1 MHIETLLAQLDHFI
15 DRQTAGLVPAIQ
27 PSTTYAR
34 LPNNELMQAGQVY
47 GRDHNPGYRI
57 VERVLAQIEAQPIA
71 DGVGTAIDPQQ
82 VWAQL
87 FASGQAAGMVLLQAL
102 RPGDQVVA
110 GRHMYWALRGQIERF
125 CQTWGLGLHLVDIR
139 DLAAVERALDSGD
152 ADCEHLVLCEAPTNP
167 MLHMPDIPGLAALC
181 QGRGARLAVDAT
193 AATPILLRALTLG
206 ADLVFHST
214 TKALNGH
221 SDMLGG
227 VLLGRESGSDFAQRL
242 MSLRAGMGAVP
253 SAFDA
258 WLLARG
264 LRTAALRV
272 QASSATALTL
282 AEALEGHPALS
293 AVLYPHRDACARRDM
308 RGGFGMLMSLRL
320 AGGREAALAALS
332 RLGLFARAT
341 SLGGTESL
349 VEYRAPIEGPS
360 SPVPDDLLRFSIG
373 LEHSEDLLG
382 DLRQALK
389 GL

>member
-15 DRQTAGLVPAIQ
+15 DPQSAGLVPAIQ

-34 LPNNELMQAGQVY
+34 LPDNQLMQPGQVY

-71 DGVGTAIDPQQ
+71 VGVGSALDAHQ

-102 RPGDQVVA
+102 RPGDQVIA

-125 CQTWGLGLHLVDIR
+125 CETWGVGLHLVDMR
-139 DLAAVERALDSGD
+139 DLAEVEAALGVGK
-152 ADCEHLVLCEAPTNP
+152 ADCERLLLCEAPTNP
-167 MLHMPDIPGLAALC
+167 MLHMPDIQALSSLC
-181 QGRGARLAVDAT
+181 QGWGARLAVDAT

-227 VLLGRESGSDFAQRL
+227 VLLGRESSSDFMQRL

-272 QASSATALTL
+272 HASSATALML
-282 AEALEGHPALS
+282 AQALEGNPALQG
-293 AVLYPHRDACARRDM
+293 VLYPHREAIAQRDM
-308 RGGFGMLMSLRL
+308 RGGFGMLLSLRL
-320 AGGREAALAALS
+320 AGGREAALTALS
-332 RLGLFARAT
+332 RLRLFARAT
-341 SLGGTESL
+341 SLGGAESL
-349 VEYRAPIEGPS
+349 VEYRAPIEGPT

-373 LEHSEDLLG
+373 LEHGDDLLA
-382 DLRQALK
+382 DLTQALA

>member
-15 DRQTAGLVPAIQ
+15 DPQSAGLVPAIQ

-34 LPNNELMQAGQVY
+34 LPDNQLMRPGQVY
-47 GRDHNPGYRI
+47 GRDHNPGYCI

-71 DGVGTAIDPQQ
+71 DGIGSMLDAHQ

-87 FASGQAAGMVLLQAL
+87 FASGQAAGMVLLQAM
-102 RPGDQVVA
+102 RPGDQVIA

-125 CQTWGLGLHLVDIR
+125 CQTWGLGLHLVDMR
-139 DLAAVERALDSGD
+139 DLAAVEQALSQGG
-152 ADCEHLVLCEAPTNP
+152 ADCWRLVLCEAPTNP
-167 MLHMPDIPGLAALC
+167 MLHMPDIPALAALC
-181 QGRGARLAVDAT
+181 QNQGARLAVDAT

-227 VLLGRESGSDFAQRL
+227 VLLGREANSEFMQRL

-264 LRTAALRV
+264 MRTAALRV
-272 QASSATALTL
+272 QTSSATALML
-282 AEALEGHPALS
+282 AEALEGHPALREI
-293 AVLYPHRDACARRDM
+293 LYPHREDVACRDM
-308 RGGFGMLMSLRL
+308 RGGFGMLLSLRL
-320 AGGREAALAALS
+320 AGGRDAVLTALS
-332 RLGLFARAT
+332 RLRLFARAT

-349 VEYRAPIEGPS
+349 VEYRAPIEGPT

-373 LEHSEDLLG
+373 LEHGQDLLD
-382 DLRQALK
+382 DLRQALE